1 MKMIVVNMNAVV
13 SHCTCVAFMS
23 NSAIMV
29 GNAVMRRNWLNVSK
43 KAAAMITT
51 TTPLLCTFSSAMRGL
66 LTAMIS
72 YTLLHTGLFRSKC
85 ASLNFLHK
93 NSTYFIMEIK
103 GGFTCPEG

>member
-51 TTPLLCTFSSAMRGL
+51 TTPLLCTFSSDTQSL
-66 LTAMIS
+66 LIGMAS
-72 YTLLHTGLFRSKC
+72 YTLLHTGRIRSKC
-85 ASLNFLHK
+85 VSINVLHQK
-93 NSTYFIMEIK
+93 AIYSIMEIK
-103 GGFTCPEG
+103 GGFTFP